1 MLEDAPALIQKLT
14 ASNQTLSTVESCTGG
29 LLFGYLTAVPGAS
42 AVLERGFIT
51 YSDQSKQEMVGVTEN
66 TLAAFGAVS
75 QQTAEEMAKGGC
87 QIARTDLSISLTG
100 IAGPSGGSA
109 EKPVGLVWISAFRKD
124 GIQQTER
131 HLFTGDRQQI
141 RMLACTHAISLLLRL
156 LSNKAITPVLT

>member
-131 HLFTGDRQQI
+131 HLFTGDRKQI

-156 LSNKAITPVLT
+156 LSN

>member
-51 YSDQSKQEMVGVTEN
+51 YSNQAKQEMVGVTAD
-66 TLAAFGAVS
+66 TLATFGAVS
-75 QQTAEEMAKGGC
+75 KHTAEEMAKGGC

-124 GIQQTER
+124 GIQQTES
-131 HLFTGDRQQI
+131 HLFTGDRKQI

-156 LSNKAITPVLT
+156 LSS

>member
-29 LLFGYLTAVPGAS
+29 LLFSHLTAVPGAS

-51 YSDQSKQEMVGVTEN
+51 YSDQSKQEMVGVTAT
-66 TLAAFGAVS
+66 TLADFGAVS

-131 HLFTGDRQQI
+131 HLFTGDRKQI

-156 LSNKAITPVLT
+156 LSS

>member
-14 ASNQTLSTVESCTGG
+14 ASKQTLSTVESCTGG
-29 LLFGYLTAVPGAS
+29 LLFANLTAVPGAS

-51 YSDQSKQEMVGVTEN
+51 YSNQAKQEMVGVTEN

-87 QIARTDLSISLTG
+87 KIARTDLSISLTG

-109 EKPVGLVWISAFRKD
+109 EKPVGLVWISVFRKD

-131 HLFTGDRQQI
+131 HLFTGNRQQI
-141 RMLACTHAISLLLRL
+141 RILACTHAISLLLRL
-156 LSNKAITPVLT
+156 S

>member
-1 MLEDAPALIQKLT
+1 MLENAPALIKKLT
-14 ASNQTLSTVESCTGG
+14 VSNQTLSTVESCTGG

-51 YSDQSKQEMVGVTEN
+51 YSDQSKQEMVGVTAN

-124 GIQQTER
+124 GTQQTER
-131 HLFTGDRQQI
+131 HLFSGDRQQV

-156 LSNKAITPVLT
+156 SSR

>member
-1 MLEDAPALIQKLT
+1 MLEDAPALIQKLS

-100 IAGPSGGSA
+100 IAGPSGGSP

-131 HLFTGDRQQI
+131 YLFTGDRQQI
-141 RMLACTHAISLLLRL
+141 RILACTHAVSLLLS
-156 LSNKAITPVLT
+156 LS

>member
-131 HLFTGDRQQI
+131 HLFSGDRKQI

-156 LSNKAITPVLT
+156 LSS

>member
-14 ASNQTLSTVESCTGG
+14 ASNQTLSTVESCTDG

-87 QIARTDLSISLTG
+87 QIAGTDLSISLTG

-109 EKPVGLVWISAFRKD
+109 EKPVGLVWISVFRKD
-124 GIQQTER
+124 GIQQTES
-131 HLFTGDRQQI
+131 HLFTGDRKQI

-156 LSNKAITPVLT
+156 LSS

>member
-1 MLEDAPALIQKLT
+1 MFEDATTLIKKLT

-42 AVLERGFIT
+42 AVLDRGFIT
-51 YSDQSKQEMVGVTEN
+51 YSNKAKQEMVGVTTD
-66 TLAAFGAVS
+66 TLAAYGAVS

-100 IAGPSGGSA
+100 IAGPSGGST

-141 RMLACTHAISLLLRL
+141 RISACTHAISLLMRM
-156 LSNKAITPVLT
+156 SSS

>member
-1 MLEDAPALIQKLT
+1 MLEDAPALIQKLI

-51 YSDQSKQEMVGVTEN
+51 YSDQSKQEMVGVTAN

-131 HLFTGDRQQI
+131 HLFTGDRKQI

-156 LSNKAITPVLT
+156 LSS

>member
-14 ASNQTLSTVESCTGG
+14 TSNQTLSTVESCTGG

-51 YSDQSKQEMVGVTEN
+51 YSDQAKQEMVGVAAN

-109 EKPVGLVWISAFRKD
+109 EKPVGLVWISAFRKS

-156 LSNKAITPVLT
+156 LSS

>member
-1 MLEDAPALIQKLT
+1 MLEDAPVLVQKLT
-14 ASNQTLSTVESCTGG
+14 ASNPHLSSVESCTGG
-29 LLFGYLTAVPGAS
+29 LLFGYLTAIPGAS

-51 YSDQSKQEMVGVTEN
+51 YSDQSKQEMVGVAAS

-87 QIARTDLSISLTG
+87 QIAQTDLSISLTG
-100 IAGPSGGSA
+100 IAGPSGGSV

-156 LSNKAITPVLT
+156 LSN

>member
-51 YSDQSKQEMVGVTEN
+51 YSNQAKQEMVGVRAN
-66 TLAAFGAVS
+66 TLAVFGAVS

-100 IAGPSGGSA
+100 IAGPSGGST

-124 GIQQTER
+124 GIQQTEC
-131 HLFTGDRQQI
+131 HLFKGDRQQI

-156 LSNKAITPVLT
+156 S

>member
-1 MLEDAPALIQKLT
+1 MLEQAPDLIQRLT
-14 ASNQTLSTVESCTGG
+14 ASHQTLSTVESCTGG
-29 LLFGYLTAVPGAS
+29 LLFGNLTAVPGAS

-51 YSDQSKQEMVGVTEN
+51 YSDQAKQEMVGVKAN

-131 HLFTGDRQQI
+131 HLFTGDRQHI
-141 RMLACTHAISLLLRL
+141 RMLACKHAISLLLRL
-156 LSNKAITPVLT
+156 S

>member
-51 YSDQSKQEMVGVTEN
+51 YSNQAKQEMVGVTKN

-109 EKPVGLVWISAFRKD
+109 EKPVGLVWISAFRRD

-131 HLFTGDRQQI
+131 HLFTGDRKQI

-156 LSNKAITPVLT
+156 FSS

>member
-14 ASNQTLSTVESCTGG
+14 VSNQTLSTVESCTGG

-51 YSDQSKQEMVGVTEN
+51 YSNQAKQEMVGVTAN

-131 HLFTGDRQQI
+131 HLFTGDREQI

-156 LSNKAITPVLT
+156 LSS

>member
-29 LLFGYLTAVPGAS
+29 LLFSYLTAVPGAS

-51 YSDQSKQEMVGVTEN
+51 YSDQAKQEMVGVTAN

-131 HLFTGDRQQI
+131 HLFTGDRKQI

-156 LSNKAITPVLT
+156 LSS

>member
-51 YSDQSKQEMVGVTEN
+51 YSNQAKQEMVGVTAN

-131 HLFTGDRQQI
+131 HLFTGDRKQI
-141 RMLACTHAISLLLRL
+141 RMLACTHAITLLLRL
-156 LSNKAITPVLT
+156 LSS

>member
-51 YSDQSKQEMVGVTEN
+51 YSDQSKQEMVGVTAN

-124 GIQQTER
+124 GIQETER

-141 RMLACTHAISLLLRL
+141 RMLACAHAISLLLRL
-156 LSNKAITPVLT
+156 SSS

>member
-1 MLEDAPALIQKLT
+1 MLESAPALIQKLT

-131 HLFTGDRQQI
+131 HLFTGDRKQI
-141 RMLACTHAISLLLRL
+141 RMLACTHAISLLQRL
-156 LSNKAITPVLT
+156 SSS

>member
-51 YSDQSKQEMVGVTEN
+51 YSDQAKQEMVGVTAN

-87 QIARTDLSISLTG
+87 KIARTDLSISLTG

-141 RMLACTHAISLLLRL
+141 RILACTHAISLLLRL
-156 LSNKAITPVLT
+156 SSS

>member
-1 MLEDAPALIQKLT
+1 MLEDAPTLIQKLT
-14 ASNQTLSTVESCTGG
+14 ASKQTLSTVESCTGG

-51 YSDQSKQEMVGVTEN
+51 YSNQAKQEMVGVTES

-75 QQTAEEMAKGGC
+75 KQTAEEMAKGGC

-131 HLFTGDRQQI
+131 HLFTGDRKQI
-141 RMLACTHAISLLLRL
+141 RMLACTHAMSLLLRL
-156 LSNKAITPVLT
+156 LSS

>member
-131 HLFTGDRQQI
+131 HLFTGDRKQI

-156 LSNKAITPVLT
+156 LSS

>member
-14 ASNQTLSTVESCTGG
+14 ESNQTLSTVESCTGG

-42 AVLERGFIT
+42 AVLDRGFIT
-51 YSDQSKQEMVGVTEN
+51 YSDQSKQEMVGVTAN

-87 QIARTDLSISLTG
+87 RIARTDLSISLTG

-109 EKPVGLVWISAFRKD
+109 EKPVGLVWISAVRKD

-131 HLFTGDRQQI
+131 HLFTGDRKQI

-156 LSNKAITPVLT
+156 LSS

>member
-51 YSDQSKQEMVGVTEN
+51 YSDQSKQEMVGVAAS

-131 HLFTGDRQQI
+131 HLFTGDRKQI

-156 LSNKAITPVLT
+156 SSG

>member
-1 MLEDAPALIQKLT
+1 MLQDAPALIQKLT

-29 LLFGYLTAVPGAS
+29 LLFGFLTAVPGAS

-51 YSDQSKQEMVGVTEN
+51 YSNQAKQEMVGVTPN
-66 TLAAFGAVS
+66 TLVVFGAVS
-75 QQTAEEMAKGGC
+75 KQAAEEMAKGGC
-87 QIARTDLSISLTG
+87 KIARTDLSISLTG

-109 EKPVGLVWISAFRKD
+109 EKPVGLVWISAVRKD

-156 LSNKAITPVLT
+156 SSS

>member
-14 ASNQTLSTVESCTGG
+14 ASKQTLSTVESCTGG

-51 YSDQSKQEMVGVTEN
+51 YSDQSKQEMVGVTAN

-131 HLFTGDRQQI
+131 HLFTGDRKQI

-156 LSNKAITPVLT
+156 ISS

>member
-1 MLEDAPALIQKLT
+1 MLENAPALIQKLT

-29 LLFGYLTAVPGAS
+29 LLFGCLTAVPGAS

-51 YSDQSKQEMVGVTEN
+51 YSNQAKQEMVGVTAN

-141 RMLACTHAISLLLRL
+141 RMLACTHAIALLLRL
-156 LSNKAITPVLT
+156 L

>member
-1 MLEDAPALIQKLT
+1 MIEDAPALIQKLT
-14 ASNQTLSTVESCTGG
+14 VSNQTLSTVESCTGG

-109 EKPVGLVWISAFRKD
+109 EKPVGLVWISAFRKG

-131 HLFTGDRQQI
+131 HLFTGDRKQI

-156 LSNKAITPVLT
+156 LSS

>member
-1 MLEDAPALIQKLT
+1 MLADAPALIQKLT

-51 YSDQSKQEMVGVTEN
+51 YSDQAKQEMVGVTAN

-124 GIQQTER
+124 GIQETER

-156 LSNKAITPVLT
+156 SSS

>member
-156 LSNKAITPVLT
+156 LSS